1 MEENDDSFIID
12 VNKLMEDFDKFLKSL
27 HGAVFENKTR
37 STSGPS
43 NDEIQIYFEK
53 NHFPDF
59 DRDIIPLIR
68 QIDSINNSKI
78 ESQFAGIKD
87 DLSIYQV
94 IAYFLVSIYKV
105 SFISIAPRVFSES
118 ICYCSAC
125 WSGH

>member
-12 VNKLMEDFDKFLKSL
+12 VDKLMLDFDKFLKSL
-27 HGAVFENKTR
+27 HGAVFESKTR
-37 STSGPS
+37 ETSGPS
-43 NDEIQIYFEK
+43 NLEIESMFQK
-53 NHFPDF
+53 NQFPDF

-68 QIDSINNSKI
+68 QIDSINRSKI

-105 SFISIAPRVFSES
+105 NLISIVLRVSSES
-118 ICYCSAC
+118 TCCCSAC
-125 WSGH
+125 WSEP